1 MLFQSLTLT
10 QNSWKIF
17 YEKFYRPL
25 YNGSEEPTQKVLEKQ
40 TERAELYLKFFEQ
53 HNIRFNSH
61 LDIGASAGILM
72 QKVRNKHQLQYQYG
86 VEPGSAYSQNA
97 NIPGSFMFPSLEQVV
112 QSEKTFDLITAC
124 HVLEHIPDPNVFLQ
138 QVNNLL
144 NENGILFLE
153 VPNAEGNIFSM
164 EFAHPL
170 VFSPLSISSLLAA
183 HGFEIISMAE
193 HGLPAT
199 SDNRC
204 KKYLAIFAV
213 KSKEKNFTTEKN
225 RKKTYLR
232 KKMLRNT
239 FWFENNFTY
248 FIKSPFR
255 YFKFISGKYA
265 I

>member
-1 MLFQSLTLT
+1 MLFQSSTLT
-10 QNSWKIF
+10 QSAWKIF
-17 YEKFYRPL
+17 YEKFYRLL

-72 QKVRNKHQLQYQYG
+72 QKVRNTYQLQYQYG

-124 HVLEHIPDPNVFLQ
+124 HVLEHIPDPNLFLQ
-138 QVNNLL
+138 QVNKLL
-144 NENGILFLE
+144 SEKGVLFLE

-183 HGFEIISMAE
+183 QGFEITSITE

-199 SDNRC
+199 SDSRC

-213 KSKEKNFTTEKN
+213 KNKKKNYTPENK
-225 RKKTYLR
+225 RQKSQLR

-239 FWFENNFTY
+239 FWFENNFIY
-248 FIKSPFR
+248 SIKSPFR
-255 YFKFISGKYA
+255 YIKFITGKYA